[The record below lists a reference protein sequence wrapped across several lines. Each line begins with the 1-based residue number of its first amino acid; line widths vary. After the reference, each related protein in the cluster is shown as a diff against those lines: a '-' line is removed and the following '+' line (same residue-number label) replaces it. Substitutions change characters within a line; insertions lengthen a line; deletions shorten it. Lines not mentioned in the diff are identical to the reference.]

1 MKKKKKKKHN
11 QQFSIQ
17 NVKITIFYLVVKRL
31 MIIKNFDV
39 KIQNLVANH
48 ELRPAKSNPA
58 ISQNKQTNRNVY
70 IKIEFQNS
78 IERLSFLYR
87 ITDMKIVWINP

>member
-1 MKKKKKKKHN
+1 
-11 QQFSIQ
+11 
-17 NVKITIFYLVVKRL
+17 

-78 IERLSFLYR
+78 IERLSFLCR
-87 ITDMKIVWINP
+87 IKDMKIVWINP